1 MARTFGGREPDS
13 VACILAFIDHFV
25 FGHSGSSSYLY
36 ISRRLFFL
44 AVSTGTGCATDVLT
58 ATVRHSW
65 YTGPLHLL
73 SEAMRDTAGSY
84 VMGSAA
90 AEKARKHRKKARKGW
105 HGTETA
111 ASHTNP
117 LDL

>member
-13 VACILAFIDHFV
+13 VACILAFIF
-25 FGHSGSSSYLY
+25 
-36 ISRRLFFL
+36 
-44 AVSTGTGCATDVLT
+44 TGCATDVLT

-65 YTGPLHLL
+65 YTGPLHL